1 MPESR
6 PPESPEKGFR
16 PDMTRLT
23 REYVALG
30 LMVEAIDGWFAAS
43 PEPVTR
49 ETARRA
55 LQEQFTAL
63 LNRAVPLSDLKPSE
77 RLSGTSP
84 AAGTRHKQEPAN
96 D

>member
-1 MPESR
+1 MRESR
-6 PPESPEKGFR
+6 PPESDKDGFR
-16 PDMTRLT
+16 PDMTT
-23 REYVALG
+23 
-30 LMVEAIDGWFAAS
+30 LMRDQAARHYMVQAIDAWFLAS
-43 PEPVTR
+43 TEPVTR

-63 LNRAVPLSDLKPSE
+63 LNRAIPLSELKPSE